1 MPDPER
7 RTIEAP
13 SSAGGGRYVIVEQY
27 FYAREWPLYDETGIE
42 IIGWKTTY
50 ELRARLEPVVEYL

>member
-1 MPDPER
+1 MSVEPER
-7 RTIEAP
+7 RTIESP
-13 SSAGGGRYVIVEQY
+13 YDGRRYVIVEQY
-27 FYAREWPLYDETGIE
+27 FYAQDWPLYGETGIE